1 MRTLWRAGL
10 TGAAALIAWLS
21 ITATAGAV
29 EYRLRVV
36 SIPDTAYTSL
46 LQRGE
51 LGDGASGPGLD
62 RLEAVLDR
70 GAFPKGPV
78 LFDRRVQPVRE
89 SLGRAYGGA
98 RVVPEVIWGGA
109 DGVVWDEM
117 IWEGKPGE
125 HSVWVISPSIVN
137 YFQEVYNVALR
148 GSGPLRNYQ
157 PFALPMDG
165 SRVTALSMPLNFL
178 WVQEERGTAWE
189 KYISRGLDLSQGIG
203 LVIGANFN
211 WQFPDVAYIIA
222 RHAEQPTTYKAVVVW
237 RQRVLG
243 RKGPGQGVIIIH

>member
-1 MRTLWRAGL
+1 MRALWRTGV
-10 TGAAALIAWLS
+10 TGAAALVAWLS
-21 ITATAGAV
+21 ITGTAGAV

-36 SIPDTAYTSL
+36 SIPDTAYASF

-51 LGDGASGPGLD
+51 LKDGASGPGLD
-62 RLEAVLDR
+62 RLEAALDR
-70 GAFPKGPV
+70 GEFPKGPV

-89 SLGRAYGGA
+89 SLTRAYGGV

-125 HSVWVISPSIVN
+125 QSVWIISPTIIN

-148 GSGPLRNYQ
+148 GSGPIRNYQ

-178 WVQEERGTAWE
+178 WVQEERGTAWD
-189 KYISRGLDLSQGIG
+189 KYVSRGLDLGQGIG

-211 WQFPDVAYIIA
+211 QQFPDVAYLIA

-237 RQRVLG
+237 RQRKLD
-243 RKGPGQGVIIIH
+243 KQAPGQGIIIR